1 MMIVDLRD
9 TQMDHSLYAE
19 VTDDGD
25 LVVSG
30 RDRSS
35 WLVDRIGRDE
45 YAYFY
50 TVRAKHVPRLC
61 EQLGLGTAGGAGGDD
76 ALLAA
81 VRALLAPHGVAASA
95 MWRAWLQAN
104 DVAWVFS
111 VC

>member
-1 MMIVDLRD
+1 MVIVELRE
-9 TQMDHSLYAE
+9 TQMDYSLYAQI
-19 VTDDGD
+19 TDGGD

-35 WLVDRIGRDE
+35 WLVDRIGRAE

-61 EQLGLGTAGGAGGDD
+61 EQLRLGAASDDGAV
-76 ALLAA
+76 LAA
-81 VRALLAPHGVAASA
+81 VRALLAPHGASATA

-111 VC
+111 VS

>member
-1 MMIVDLRD
+1 MVIFELRD
-9 TQMDHSLYAE
+9 IQMDYSVYAE
-19 VTDDGD
+19 VTDHGD

-30 RDRSS
+30 RDQSS
-35 WLVDRIGRDE
+35 WLVDRIGRGE

-61 EQLGLGTAGGAGGDD
+61 AQLGLGDDGTDD

-81 VRALLAPHGVAASA
+81 VRALLAPHGMAASA
-95 MWRAWLQAN
+95 MWRAWLQAK
-104 DVAWVFS
+104 DVAWVSS

>member
-1 MMIVDLRD
+1 MVIFELRD
-9 TQMDHSLYAE
+9 TWMDYSLYAE
-19 VTDDGD
+19 VTAIGD

-30 RDRSS
+30 RDHSS
-35 WLVDRIGRDE
+35 WLIDRIGRGE

-50 TVRAKHVPRLC
+50 TVRAKYVPRLC
-61 EQLGLGTAGGAGGDD
+61 AQLGLGDGGTDD

-81 VRALLAPHGVAASA
+81 VRALLAPHGVAATA

-104 DVAWVFS
+104 DVAWVSS